1 MPGLSLAMAANR
13 RFNSL
18 SIGGAWVA
26 TASLSVEIRISA
38 PWPPTAGNCSGAKIR
53 SISFSE
59 RPLTSARAPEVR
71 ISRRLRV
78 FDRPGGTHTSRG
90 VGARSSRVPS
100 ISSKIAHSSDRRTSS
115 LAAGTAVRDAF
126 SGDGM
131 SSCNG
136 TSARSC
142 FISYPG
148 SFILLHKGQRP
159 CNRFQRPALGCD
171 SVTPRD
177 KCRRDHQSR
186 SEQIAGKNAVAR
198 SGIDQGT
205 EKSGTDDATDS
216 RSDRV
221 KHRDRERTDLQRK
234 GFADGEI
241 CRARRWRSEKKDYHP
256 CDSLGLR
263 AQHADRKQIARKR
276 EQNARYAIGERNHRA
291 ASERIEQPAEQ
302 QRPKEIAGREGED
315 VT

>member
-53 SISFSE
+53 SISFNE

-100 ISSKIAHSSDRRTSS
+100 ISSKIAHSSDRTSS

-159 CNRFQRPALGCD
+159 CNRFQRPALGRD
-171 SVTPRD
+171 GVTPRD
-177 KCRRDHQSR
+177 NGRSDHQSR
-186 SEQIAGKNAVAR
+186 PQKIARENAAAR
-198 SGIDQGT
+198 SCINQRP
-205 EKSGTDDATDS
+205 EQSGAGDAANS
-216 RSDRV
+216 GSDRIEQ
-221 KHRDRERTDLQRK
+221 RDRQRTDLQRK

-241 CRARRWRSEKKDYHP
+241 CRARCWGSEEKDYHP
-256 CDSLGLR
+256 CNSLGLR
-263 AQHADRKQIARKR
+263 AQHPDRKQIA
-276 EQNARYAIGERNHRA
+276 
-291 ASERIEQPAEQ
+291 
-302 QRPKEIAGREGED
+302 
-315 VT
+315 